1 MDSFKVIIAPE
12 ALEQLN
18 ACVRYIR
25 CTLLNPSAAE
35 SVYNDA
41 IETGAE
47 LAKVAGRLRFCDNEK
62 LRHYGY
68 RTITFRHHQ
77 YLMIYRTEERV
88 AYVDGI
94 FHQKQDYENL
104 FAGTH
109 NLK

>member
-25 CTLLNPSAAE
+25 CTLSNPSAAE

-47 LAKVAGRLRFCDNEK
+47 LAKVAASLKFCDNEK
-62 LRHYGY
+62 LSRYGY
-68 RTITFRHHQ
+68 RAITFRHHQ
-77 YLMIYRTEERV
+77 YLMIYRTAGQI

-104 FAGTH
+104 FARTH

>member
-18 ACVRYIR
+18 ACVQYIR
-25 CTLLNPSAAE
+25 CTLMNPTAAE

-47 LAKVAGRLRFCDNEK
+47 LASVAGSLKLSENRRLR
-62 LRHYGY
+62 RYGY
-68 RTITFRHHQ
+68 RTINFRHHQ
-77 YLMIYRTEERV
+77 YVMVYRVDGQT

-94 FHQKQDYENL
+94 FHQRQDYENL
-104 FAGTH
+104 FARTH
-109 NLK
+109 NL